1 MLVRCRSTSTVT
13 ESSCSDGPVTQRQ
26 TLDLDSR
33 SGSTLPAGGGAQL
46 QGEDVGLLCWR
57 GYRLLRT
64 QGQNLESKMFLIP
77 NGSSELWSS
86 GTSGTWSYGT
96 WNSGTWNSGTLE
108 PGTWNRSR
116 FGCTLRSSA
125 ALTAFSP
132 PAERRKPF
140 GWSVQTV
147 YMVPT
152 GEERGGGR
160 GGSVGGAD
168 CPDVLRWPLQD
179 M

>member
-1 MLVRCRSTSTVT
+1 MLCLCDAEAHLQLRKALVLMDQSLRDRRLIWTVAVDPHYQQGAGL
-13 ESSCSDGPVTQRQ
+13 SSRGGCWPSLLERLQAAQNSGPKPGIQDVSHSQR
-26 TLDLDSR
+26 LIRALE
-33 SGSTLPAGGGAQL
+33 LWNL
-46 QGEDVGLLCWR
+46 W
-57 GYRLLRT
+57 
-64 QGQNLESKMFLIP
+64 NLEIWNL
-77 NGSSELWSS
+77 ELWNLEL
-86 GTSGTWSYGT
+86 
-96 WNSGTWNSGTLE
+96 WNS
-108 PGTWNRSR
+108 GTWNRSR

-147 YMVPT
+147 YMVPI